1 MTWKTI
7 LRLLDPSTFDAIQ
20 SYAVTS
26 DAQMPL
32 AYQNILGGG
41 GSGGINSGVSGVGGS
56 GGSGGINSGVSG
68 VGGGGGSGGINSGV
82 SGVGGGRPLHD
93 DWGIMSTNPILMFL
107 QPWQKI
113 TRMSTAYRVPLPLKQ
128 TKGLCFPQW
137 MLWDPSYPASPGLK
151 TEIRADGY
159 TYALVDCAVE
169 GSGASEF
176 SAFINGAWKPVF
188 TQYRRMIFGR
198 LLAHYSGGL
207 KGDVTVTPQPGGAIK
222 SDIMGWWDPPSLS
235 YNAP

>member
-1 MTWKTI
+1 MIIPQWT
-7 LRLLDPSTFDAIQ
+7 LRAFSPQIFDAVQ
-20 SYAVTS
+20 AYKVT
-26 DAQMPL
+26 DDTLMPW
-32 AYQNILGGG
+32 AYQHANPQ
-41 GSGGINSGVSGVGGS
+41 
-56 GGSGGINSGVSG
+56 
-68 VGGGGGSGGINSGV
+68 
-82 SGVGGGRPLHD
+82 GRPYHD
-93 DWGIMSTNPILMFL
+93 DWGIMSSNPVLIAL
-107 QPWQKI
+107 QPFQKI
-113 TRMSTAYRVPLPLKQ
+113 PRIETAYRVPLPLKQ
-128 TKGLCFPQW
+128 TKGLCSQQW